1 MTPNPQLAEKL
12 RAAKASAAVT
22 ANDLFFAAH
31 PDWLERYGE
40 RGRQL
45 GLEDA
50 MFHIDFLASAAQA
63 GDPRLFYEYGRWV
76 AGMLASRGIAP
87 ALVEENF
94 RQIEQAFTAHLTEV
108 EQRQNHL
115 VVRAGREGCAA
126 PPVEHTLED
135 QIRSGLHYI
144 RQIFTKAILEGDRV
158 SAHQAAMKG
167 LRSGASIPDLYVD
180 VFQEALYE
188 VGRSWASNHITVAEE
203 HRATAIVQFVLA
215 RIYPLI
221 QSSTGR
227 RGPAVITG
235 VQHELHQVGANMIA
249 DVLESDGWDVQF
261 LGTNMP
267 HEGILKAIEE
277 HQAALLGISATMLYN
292 VPYVERLIRDV
303 RHRFGAQGPRIVVG
317 GGAFRS
323 SQDLYRQ
330 VDADLFAPDVRS
342 ALDIVRN

>member
-12 RAAKASAAVT
+12 RAAKASAAAA

-50 MFHIDFLASAAQA
+50 QFHIDFLAGAVQA
-63 GDPRLFYEYGRWV
+63 GEPRLFYDYGRWV
-76 AGMLASRGIAP
+76 AGMLASRGIRP
-87 ALVEENF
+87 SCVEENF
-94 RQIEQAFTAHLTEV
+94 RQVEQAFASHFSEV
-108 EQRQNHL
+108 ELRLVRQ

-126 PPVEHTLED
+126 PPAEHTSEE
-135 QIRSGLHYI
+135 QIRSGLQFI
-144 RQIFTKAILEGDRV
+144 RQIFTEAILKGDRV
-158 SAHQAAMKG
+158 NAHQAAMKG

-188 VGRSWASNHITVAEE
+188 VGRSWASNRITVAEE

-227 RGPAVITG
+227 RGAAVITG

-267 HEGILKAIEE
+267 HEGILKAVEE
-277 HQAALLGISATMLYN
+277 HQAALLGISATMLFN
-292 VPYVERLIRDV
+292 IPYVERLIRDV
-303 RHRFGAQGPRIVVG
+303 RQRFGAQVPRIVVG

-323 SQDLYRQ
+323 SQGLYRQ

-342 ALDIVRN
+342 AIEIVRN